1 MGAST
6 SIAQEYYKVVDYWK
20 KADSD
25 KDWRLAVWVV
35 DFQDV
40 DIVNKF
46 IEIENSPVGQ
56 FEDIF
61 FHFESEYKG
70 DDVAFE
76 ASLYKEYLSWFEA
89 SDKKDNIDILTLM
102 RNDGLLLSGYQPDR
116 NMEPTADNLWNEML
130 HLKSCIKGLEKKHFC
145 ICFPL
150 PPRDGENMTDW
161 YKEVLSRNIPEGI
174 RLVTVDY
181 AERRKVKLSSS
192 SQVYLIRPE
201 LNMEEAMNNEI
212 DKGSYISNTVG
223 AEGRFRKQIRIVLD
237 CSQKQDKLKLEKEIN
252 TLLNIAKEM
261 EAIPT
266 IVGTNMIVALAWF
279 YAKEQEKCEEY
290 ADKAISESEKYTVEG
305 MDLYPTWK
313 GAVMLKAAMLM
324 MNKQRREAIVLY
336 ERLAEAATDRGD
348 AFFIM
353 ESYRLIG
360 HLYYELSEYEDAF
373 EHTLLALAGGSYLE
387 KAVRRQST
395 FLQAANLSLHLCGK
409 VRKADDL
416 NTVEAQLKEWLG
428 DDWES
433 LVKTEDM
440 EKSRTRRKAS
450 IFA

>member
-25 KDWRLAVWVV
+25 RNWRLAVWVV

-40 DIVNKF
+40 DIVYKF
-46 IEIENSPVGQ
+46 LEIETSPIGQ

-61 FHFESEYKG
+61 FHFESEYNG
-70 DDVAFE
+70 DDIDFE
-76 ASLYKEYLSWFEA
+76 TSLYQEYLSWFDI
-89 SDKKDNIDILTLM
+89 SDKKENINILTLL
-102 RNDGLLLSGYQPDR
+102 RNEGLLLSDYQPDR
-116 NMEPTADNLWNEML
+116 NVEPTAENLWKEML
-130 HLKSCIKGLEKKHFC
+130 RMKSCIKGLENRHFC
-145 ICFPL
+145 VCFPL
-150 PPRDGENMTDW
+150 PPRDGKSMTSW
-161 YKEVLSRNIPEGI
+161 YKDVLKRNIPEGI
-174 RLVTVDY
+174 RLVTIDY
-181 AERRKVKLSSS
+181 AERRKVKLTSSS
-192 SQVYLIRPE
+192 KVYLIEPE
-201 LNMEEAMNNEI
+201 LNMEEAINNEI
-212 DKGSYISNTVG
+212 DKGSYVSNTVG

-237 CSQKQDKLKLEKEIN
+237 CSQKQDKLKLEKEIEI
-252 TLLNIAKEM
+252 LLNVSKEM
-261 EAIPT
+261 EVIPT
-266 IVGTNMIVALAWF
+266 IVGANMIAALAWF
-279 YAKEQEKCEEY
+279 YAKENEKCEEY
-290 ADKAISESEKYTVEG
+290 SDKAINESEKYMSEG

-313 GAVMLKAAMLM
+313 GAVMLKAAILM
-324 MNKQRREAIVLY
+324 MNNQRREAIILY
-336 ERLAEAATDRGD
+336 ERLAETATDRGD

-387 KAVRRQST
+387 KEVRRQSI
-395 FLQAANLSLHLCGK
+395 FLQAANLSLYLCEK
-409 VRKADDL
+409 TRKIDDL
-416 NTVEAQLKEWLG
+416 DVIEAQLKDWLG

-440 EKSRTRRKAS
+440 DKSQVRRKAS

>member
-25 KDWRLAVWVV
+25 RNWRLAVWVV

-40 DIVNKF
+40 DIVYKF
-46 IEIENSPVGQ
+46 LEIETSPIGQ

-61 FHFESEYKG
+61 FHFESEYNG
-70 DDVAFE
+70 DDIDFE
-76 ASLYKEYLSWFEA
+76 TSLYQEYLSWFDI
-89 SDKKDNIDILTLM
+89 SDKKENINILTLL
-102 RNDGLLLSGYQPDR
+102 RNEGLLLSDYQPDR
-116 NMEPTADNLWNEML
+116 NVEPTAENLWKEML
-130 HLKSCIKGLEKKHFC
+130 RMKSCIKGLENRHFC
-145 ICFPL
+145 VCFPL
-150 PPRDGENMTDW
+150 PPRDGKSMTSW
-161 YKEVLSRNIPEGI
+161 YKDVLKRNIPEGI
-174 RLVTVDY
+174 RLVTIDY
-181 AERRKVKLSSS
+181 AERRKVKLTSSS
-192 SQVYLIRPE
+192 KVYLIEPE
-201 LNMEEAMNNEI
+201 LNMEEAINNEI
-212 DKGSYISNTVG
+212 DKGSYVSNTVG

-237 CSQKQDKLKLEKEIN
+237 CSQKQDKLKLEKEIEI
-252 TLLNIAKEM
+252 LLNVSKEM
-261 EAIPT
+261 EVIPT
-266 IVGTNMIVALAWF
+266 IVGANMIAALAWF
-279 YAKEQEKCEEY
+279 YAKENEKCEEY
-290 ADKAISESEKYTVEG
+290 SDKAINESEKYMSEG

-313 GAVMLKAAMLM
+313 GAVMLKAAILM
-324 MNKQRREAIVLY
+324 MNNQRREAIILY
-336 ERLAEAATDRGD
+336 ERLAETATDRGD

-387 KAVRRQST
+387 KEVRRQST
-395 FLQAANLSLHLCGK
+395 FLQAANLSLYLCEK
-409 VRKADDL
+409 TRKIDDL
-416 NTVEAQLKEWLG
+416 DVIEAQLKDWLG

-440 EKSRTRRKAS
+440 DKSQVRRKAS

>member
-1 MGAST
+1 IET
-6 SIAQEYYKVVDYWK
+6 SPI
-20 KADSD
+20 
-25 KDWRLAVWVV
+25 
-35 DFQDV
+35 
-40 DIVNKF
+40 
-46 IEIENSPVGQ
+46 GQ

-70 DDVAFE
+70 DDIAFE
-76 ASLYKEYLSWFEA
+76 ASLYQEFLSCFDVSDSKEY
-89 SDKKDNIDILTLM
+89 IDILALM
-102 RNDGLLLSGYQPDR
+102 RNDGLLLSEFQPNR
-116 NMEPTADNLWNEML
+116 NIRPTAKNLWNEML
-130 HLKSCIKGLEKKHFC
+130 RMKSCIKELEKKHFC

-150 PPRDGENMTDW
+150 PANDGKNMTDW
-161 YKEVLSRNIPEGI
+161 YKDVLSENIPEGI

-192 SQVYLIRPE
+192 SKVYIIRPE
-201 LNMEEAMNNEI
+201 LKMEEALNNEI

-252 TLLNIAKEM
+252 KLLDIAKEM
-261 EAIPT
+261 EVIPT
-266 IVGTNMIVALAWF
+266 IVGTNMIVSLAWF
-279 YAKEQEKCEEY
+279 YAKDNEKCEDY
-290 ADKAISESEKYTVEG
+290 ADKAISESERYMAEG

-324 MNKQRREAIVLY
+324 MHKKRREAIIIY
-336 ERLAEAATDRGD
+336 ERLAETATDRGD

-353 ESYRLIG
+353 EGYRLVG
-360 HLYYELSEYEDAF
+360 HLYYELSEYDNAF
-373 EHTLLALAGGSYLE
+373 EHTLLALAGGSYLDKE
-387 KAVRRQST
+387 VRRQST
-395 FLQAANLSLHLCGK
+395 FLQAANLALYLSEK
-409 VRKADDL
+409 TRKPED
-416 NTVEAQLKEWLG
+416 TGTIEAQLKDWLG

-440 EKSRTRRKAS
+440 NKSHIRRKAS